1 MWVQTGALLSCPG
14 SSVVGGGSL
23 TARCIASIIM
33 MAKEKLIAV
42 ESYGF
47 PYIYSEVTK
56 RGPDQLG
63 IDANDLVYFR

>member
-1 MWVQTGALLSCPG
+1 MWMQTGALLSCPG

-23 TARCIASIIM
+23 PARCIASMM

-42 ESYGF
+42 GLYGF
-47 PYIYSEVTK
+47 PYIYREVTR
-56 RGPDQLG
+56 RGPHQLG